1 MRCIQTGIVRPKRG
15 HRGVQRYIRDR
26 WSDDVLPVNCFLVE
40 RPGGLVLFDTGQS
53 ALAAE
58 PGYLPRWHPFLRL
71 ARFELRP
78 ADEVSRQ
85 IVDLGYSPA
94 DVHTVV
100 LSHLHTDHIGG
111 LPPFRASEVVVT
123 RLEWERAT
131 GIRGAIRGYLPQHW
145 PQGLEPRL
153 VEWEPVP
160 IGPFAESYSL
170 SSDGDLTM
178 VPIPGSHPR
187 ARWIAR
193 PDRRGQHAPD
203 RRCRTHGRGVSRV
216 GAGGRGVG
224 APRARHRSRVSRRR
238 RRRARRRRTGADGRG
253 QPAAC
258 GRGGALML
266 DAPCGATETG
276 ERILLHARLLRTRPE
291 SPALL

>member
-1 MRCIQTGIVRPKRG
+1 MRCIQTGSVRPKRG
-15 HRGVQRYIRDR
+15 QRGVQRYIRDR

-40 RPGGLVLFDTGQS
+40 GPGGLVLFDTGQS

-71 ARFELRP
+71 SRFELRP

-94 DVHTVV
+94 DVRTVV

-111 LPPFRASEVVVT
+111 LPPFRSSEVVVT

-160 IGPFAESYSL
+160 IGPFAESYSI
-170 SSDGDLTM
+170 SPDGDLTL
-178 VPIPGSHPR
+178 VPIPGHTPGHAGLLVQADAGGTLLIGDAAHTAAEYLASAPAVEEWTLREHIIVLASHDADAAALAGGAEKP
-187 ARWIAR
+187 
-193 PDRRGQHAPD
+193 
-203 RRCRTHGRGVSRV
+203 T
-216 GAGGRGVG
+216 GAGSGRQPVG
-224 APRARHRSRVSRRR
+224 EAR
-238 RRRARRRRTGADGRG
+238 
-253 QPAAC
+253 
-258 GRGGALML
+258 
-266 DAPCGATETG
+266 
-276 ERILLHARLLRTRPE
+276 
-291 SPALL
+291 